1 MAEPENTA
9 NNPPPEALA
18 LTVVEEKPA
27 TKEEIPD
34 NPPPAE
40 PKKEIMP
47 VVKSLNSKKI
57 VLPIAL
63 LTFLLSIPILF
74 LGIWL
79 LYIQQYDCEGLLKNL
94 PRVQIGVGIGM
105 LIIFFLSNAV
115 IYTRAKFPVPGL
127 IVIVA
132 LMILTLVVGLGIL
145 GEFKMESRRIV
156 ASPKW
161 LELKVHDNDK
171 WNDIKSCIYETRTCN
186 DLIFRSYMLD
196 TNGIST
202 SNLSP
207 VESGCCIPPS
217 VCEMEFVNATYWR
230 RGNKVIEGTIPYDSD
245 CDLWQNDETMLCY
258 DCDACK
264 DGYVRTLERKWLKLG
279 TFLSVMSLLLMIAH
293 LFLFVATMWEHAG

>member
-1 MAEPENTA
+1 MAEPENNA

-127 IVIVA
+127 VVIVV

-171 WNDIKSCIYETRTCN
+171 WNDIKSCIYDTRTCN

-207 VESGCCIPPS
+207 VE
-217 VCEMEFVNATYWR
+217 
-230 RGNKVIEGTIPYDSD
+230 
-245 CDLWQNDETMLCY
+245 
-258 DCDACK
+258 
-264 DGYVRTLERKWLKLG
+264 
-279 TFLSVMSLLLMIAH
+279 
-293 LFLFVATMWEHAG
+293 